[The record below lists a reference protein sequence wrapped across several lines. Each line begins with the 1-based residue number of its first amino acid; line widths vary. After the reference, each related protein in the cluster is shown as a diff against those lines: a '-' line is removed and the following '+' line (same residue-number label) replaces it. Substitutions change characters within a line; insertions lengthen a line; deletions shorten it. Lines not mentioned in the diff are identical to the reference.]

1 MNYGMKKRG
10 MKSKRSYAK
19 DTTSPLM
26 AAQPQRRQRQPQ
38 PSYAQDTT
46 GPGVM
51 QEVPRDRAAPLAR
64 PYKRRPKM
72 NVQKGMYASE

>member
-1 MNYGMKKRG
+1 MNYGMKKMG
-10 MKSKRSYAK
+10 MKAKPRSYAK
-19 DTTSPLM
+19 DTTG
-26 AAQPQRRQRQPQ
+26 AGA
-38 PSYAQDTT
+38 
-46 GPGVM
+46 M

>member
-1 MNYGMKKRG
+1 MNYGTKKKGFGLKENSPFRNQPAG
-10 MKSKRSYAK
+10 SGRRVRSYAK
-19 DTTSPLM
+19 
-26 AAQPQRRQRQPQ
+26 
-38 PSYAQDTT
+38 DTT